1 MEVNKGVIQEGTQQ
15 RGQHR
20 EVAAKA
26 WDAARRENE
35 EEGMAAMGKGL
46 QPVILRSEK
55 EKTSKLS
62 ELISNCKKVRK

>member
-1 MEVNKGVIQEGTQQ
+1 MEGQQQGAKGGSKGVIQEGTQQ

-46 QPVILRSEK
+46 QPAILRSEK
-55 EKTSKLS
+55 RKDLKTQ
-62 ELISNCKKVRK
+62 

>member
-1 MEVNKGVIQEGTQQ
+1 MEGQQQGAKGGSKGVKQQGTQQ

-46 QPVILRSEK
+46 QPAILRSEK
-55 EKTSKLS
+55 REDLKTQ
-62 ELISNCKKVRK
+62 